1 VAVTGANGQLGRA
14 LIEAVEEAGHDA
26 IALTRDQ
33 LNLEGEDVEKIVA
46 HLEVDWIAHCA
57 AYTGVN
63 RAEEE
68 PERARLINV
77 SASAAIARGAAR
89 SGSRLLYVSTDY
101 VFDGAAD
108 RPYGVDAST
117 GAINVYGATKRE
129 GEEAVSQLHEG
140 ALIVRTS
147 WLMGGDTPNFAST
160 MMRLGR
166 TREELHVISDQ
177 TGRPTWV
184 FHLAP
189 ALVELMGQD
198 AQGVLH
204 VANAGQATWHEVA
217 ERLLSEAQAQGE
229 DLGSLDLRPT
239 STERYGA
246 PARRPAYS
254 VLDLSRARDVYG
266 VTLPDWRLGV
276 SRAVA
281 SCR

>member
-1 VAVTGANGQLGRA
+1 MTGANGQLGRA
-14 LIEAVEEAGHDA
+14 LVEAVEEAGHDA

-33 LNLEGEDVEKIVA
+33 LNLEREGVEKIVA
-46 HLEVDWIAHCA
+46 DLEVDWIAHCA
-57 AYTGVN
+57 AYTAVD

-68 PERARLINV
+68 PERARRINV

-108 RPYGVDAST
+108 RPYSVDAAT

-129 GEEAVSQLHEG
+129 GEEVISQLHEG

-147 WLMGGDTPNFAST
+147 WLMGGETPNFAAT

-166 TREELHVISDQ
+166 TREELHVVSDQ

-189 ALVELMGQD
+189 ALVELMVKG

-204 VANAGQATWHEVA
+204 VANEGQATWHEVA
-217 ERLLSEAQAQGE
+217 ELLFTQAQAQGE

-266 VTLPDWRLGV
+266 VSLPDWRLGLPH
-276 SRAVA
+276 AVEN
-281 SCR
+281 CR